1 MTQLV
6 EHDVHLCLLQGHR
19 VLQGLDL
26 LLSSIQGNS
35 VAINTGGKSAF
46 TQQAHGEFIVS
57 SETKC
62 PPNTQQAHGEYF

>member
-1 MTQLV
+1 MIMS
-6 EHDVHLCLLQGHR
+6 EESESSEED
-19 VLQGLDL
+19 DL
-26 LLSSIQGNS
+26 GMDLAREG
-35 VAINTGGKSAF
+35 TGGKGAF

>member
-1 MTQLV
+1 MDPKT
-6 EHDVHLCLLQGHR
+6 
-19 VLQGLDL
+19 
-26 LLSSIQGNS
+26 LSSSTS
-35 VAINTGGKSAF
+35 VTASPVMISVIMIAIVATLVTGGKGAF